1 MDSDESMGGFTTS
14 DDENY
19 LSFTQDDQI
28 LPEEALTNQEY
39 YEQRMEGL
47 KRKLAE
53 QRMEFRAAR
62 KRMKRM
68 HEDEVHQLKKK
79 IEIMKEKVEC
89 PVCLQAPRSG
99 PIYVCPNGH
108 FVCKD
113 CKQRSCPTCRTQMG
127 QGKSLLAVAVIENIE
142 HPCKYDSCSLSL
154 PLPVLESH
162 EARCPHRTVSCP
174 DGDCRSKVPLA
185 RLVSHLSQSEYCCAD
200 SAPTQLQAG
209 ADWVRKN
216 YVIDD
221 VANVDEGWPMSLY
234 SFDDQDFAVIPSK
247 SNGQYFFVLVM
258 FATKSECIKYKVE
271 IVAHQWETDATASEF
286 SFRFSGNPTSIDV
299 KKEELAFFGI
309 SEKCMKTL
317 LNEGDEPYGPS
328 FNLSFRISKK

>member
-1 MDSDESMGGFTTS
+1 
-14 DDENY
+14 
-19 LSFTQDDQI
+19 
-28 LPEEALTNQEY
+28 
-39 YEQRMEGL
+39 
-47 KRKLAE
+47 
-53 QRMEFRAAR
+53 
-62 KRMKRM
+62 MKRM

-113 CKQRSCPTCRTQMG
+113 CKQRSCPTCRTHMG

-154 PLPVLESH
+154 PLPMLESH

-200 SAPTQLQAG
+200 LAPTQLQAA

-216 YVIDD
+216 YVIDVFD
-221 VANVDEGWPMSLY
+221 GWPMSLY
-234 SFDDQDFAVIPSK
+234 SFDDQDQSSHPS
-247 SNGQYFFVLVM
+247 L
-258 FATKSECIKYKVE
+258 
-271 IVAHQWETDATASEF
+271 TAS
-286 SFRFSGNPTSIDV
+286 TS
-299 KKEELAFFGI
+299 
-309 SEKCMKTL
+309 SCWSCS
-317 LNEGDEPYGPS
+317 PPS
-328 FNLSFRISKK
+328 PSVSSTR